1 MWKTEERKMDEK
13 RAEDLA
19 RQEIRNARGNVRA
32 LSVILGLI
40 AERYDL
46 HRGGQFIR
54 ECVEL
59 KQIDELREKE
69 MRALSYLATMMDGE
83 LYAGLVELLAN
94 DLTDD
99 EVLMTGKAD
108 GEETGQAAAGGA
120 KETGSASGRTGSAS
134 GRTGSAS
141 SRTKSSPTR
150 TGSAPKK
157 AGKKT
162 SGAADGT

>member
-13 RAEDLA
+13 TRE
-19 RQEIRNARGNVRA
+19 EIRNARGNVRA

-40 AERYDL
+40 AEKYDFY
-46 HRGGQFIR
+46 RGAQFIR

-108 GEETGQAAAGGA
+108 GETRQAAAGGA
-120 KETGSASGRTGSAS
+120 KETGSASGRTGSA
-134 GRTGSAS
+134 
-141 SRTKSSPTR
+141 
-150 TGSAPKK
+150 PKK

-162 SGAADGT
+162 GGAADGT